1 MCPYHIHFMA
11 VVILLYSVQYSPII
25 LRSPAPDQNVDSVG
39 LATPPPLLLTCKNRP
54 QYDL

>member
-1 MCPYHIHFMA
+1 MA